1 MAWPPRFA
9 RPTKSPPPRIR
20 GRSRSR
26 PLLISATVAAILPA
40 VSMTRAQAPGPQAQA
55 PAYAGSDSCA
65 ACHDELAKAFR
76 RNPHRFVEVRREW
89 KERACESCHGPGAK
103 HAESGDPSDIVNPAK
118 LAPEQADRACL
129 DCHRHQPAQSGRIQG
144 GHGRYQV
151 ACTACHRVHAEAQRL
166 TLRDAAVV
174 NRQCADCHRSEWA
187 EFQRP
192 YTHRLLQGAMKCT
205 DCHNPHGSMRPR
217 SVRTASANEAGCFRC
232 HGDKRGPFP
241 FEHPPVRLEG
251 CERCHEPHGS
261 TNPRMLVRAEV
272 RFLCLEC
279 HSNIGSRPALGG
291 IPPGFH
297 DLRSARYRNC
307 TICHNRIHGSFVD
320 GRLTR

>member
-1 MAWPPRFA
+1 MAWPPRSA
-9 RPTKSPPPRIR
+9 NQPHTPPPFIE
-20 GRSRSR
+20 GLV
-26 PLLISATVAAILPA
+26 PLGPLPTPAAVAAILLTAA
-40 VSMTRAQAPGPQAQA
+40 VLSWSQAPQK
-55 PAYAGSDSCA
+55 PAAEYAGSQACA
-65 ACHDELAKAFR
+65 ACHDDLAKAFR
-76 RNPHRFVEVRREW
+76 KNAHRLVDLRPDW
-89 KERACESCHGPGAK
+89 KGRACESCHGPGAK
-103 HAESGDPSDIVNPAK
+103 HAESGAAGDIRNPAK
-118 LAPEQADRACL
+118 LGAADSERSCL
-129 DCHRHQPAQSGRIQG
+129 NCHRNQPAQHGRIWGSHARSQVPCTDCHTVHQAGQG
-144 GHGRYQV
+144 LASRDATAV
-151 ACTACHRVHAEAQRL
+151 NRRCAACHKA
-166 TLRDAAVV
+166 
-174 NRQCADCHRSEWA
+174 EWA

-192 YTHRLLQGAMKCT
+192 HTHRLAQGAMACT
-205 DCHNPHGSMRPR
+205 DCHNPHGGPRPR
-217 SVRTASANEAGCFRC
+217 AVLNVSANETGCLRC

-251 CERCHEPHGS
+251 CQRCHEPHGS

-279 HSNIGSRPALGG
+279 HSNIGSRPVLGG